1 MANCRKQQG
10 EGHHQVGHWRSSYN
24 RKPPLGNKWH
34 STVPAWERKFCTSI
48 GSVPWRKL
56 VESKKYMHLFEHV
69 VNWDDS
75 AGKEAFD
82 NAKTRYWA
90 EINGVPC
97 NISPPDPNIFI
108 DEVDWN
114 ATVDPQ
120 LILDVETEL
129 AKVPNE
135 ELRKNDHEI
144 VMIGGAL
151 FLNEQK
157 LPCTGWDDDYAAEG
171 PKPFDPNS
179 AVQGWGE
186 NLQEHNGV
194 ESGKLNHAP
203 AEHAGEHV
211 APAEPAKEDFSLA
224 EPAKEDF
231 SLAEH
236 AKGHEWQDWRND
248 SWGWN
253 QRENYGG
260 GGGGDLH
267 KMGRGR
273 NGGGGYG
280 NWGTWDGYN
289 RRRENNMSWSKTP
302 SAYNGNN
309 EYHVNNNRGRRN
321 YRGGGRRGNFVYVP
335 KEVPPTPT
343 HAGW

>member
-1 MANCRKQQG
+1 MANWRKQQG
-10 EGHHQVGHWRSSYN
+10 ESHHQVGQWRSSYN
-24 RKPPLGNKWH
+24 RKPPLGDKWH

-82 NAKTRYWA
+82 NAKMRYWA

-97 NISPPDPNIFI
+97 NISLPDPNIYT

-114 ATVDPQ
+114 AIVDPQ
-120 LILDVETEL
+120 LILDMEMEL

-135 ELRKNDHEI
+135 ELRNDHEI

-151 FLNEQK
+151 FLNEQQ
-157 LPCTGWDDDYAAEG
+157 LPCTGWDDDYAAEA
-171 PKPFDPNS
+171 PNPNS
-179 AVQGWGE
+179 AVQGWAA
-186 NLQEHNGV
+186 NLQANNGV
-194 ESGKLNHAP
+194 ESGQQNHAP
-203 AEHAGEHV
+203 AEHVEEHF
-211 APAEPAKEDFSLA
+211 APAEPAKEDFA
-224 EPAKEDF
+224 P
-231 SLAEH
+231 AEH
-236 AKGHEWQDWRND
+236 AKGYEWQDWRND

-253 QRENYGG
+253 QRENN

-273 NGGGGYG
+273 NGRGYG

-289 RRRENNMSWSKTP
+289 RRRENMSWSKTP
-302 SAYNGNN
+302 TNGNN
-309 EYHVNNNRGRRN
+309 EYHVNNRGRRN
-321 YRGGGRRGNFVYVP
+321 YREGGGRRGNFVYVP

-343 HAGW
+343 PAGW